1 MACKY
6 YVLTSMEKSIKNQNQ
21 KVNIFYMKE
30 IEPFK
35 KNARGQVVLETSLV
49 YSLQNIYT
57 DGLNKKSE

>member
-21 KVNIFYMKE
+21 KVNICYMKE

-35 KNARGQVVLETSLV
+35 KNARGQVVLETILV
-49 YSLQNIYT
+49 YSLRKYIY
-57 DGLNKKSE
+57 